1 MAFGFRWQ
9 NYPQAQ
15 VPANG
20 AEAERAAFIA
30 RQRAQAHGFDP
41 SASMQAMNA
50 QQQAQG
56 FVPNAPAQVPVTQA
70 APDLTGYAEN
80 MQASM
85 AEREQFQALREEYR
99 QNQARIDGLKA
110 QLEKARADMGSD
122 EAFMDELAANRAERG
137 DTGYHQNMMQWRWNN
152 QRSQDYLEKEKR
164 ENAEIE
170 KKKLVQDLEDID
182 MQLPYI
188 ENEQAKNV
196 ALKKRERIASELKE
210 KFGMD
215 YAAPEAGITEGELND
230 FKVNYTNQDGT
241 WKSEWAR
248 NFYESNVRDAQK
260 RKDAQN
266 TRTEQERDA
275 GIAKK
280 RAKENAAINEVF
292 GKVSNFEL
300 AKNGGKVTKTASN
313 GEQVTV
319 EKTSNGQIRYTCGKA
334 TPKMETR

>member
-30 RQRAQAHGFDP
+30 RQRAQAQGFDP

-56 FVPNAPAQVPVTQA
+56 FVPNAPAQVPVTPA

-110 QLEKARADMGSD
+110 QLEKASADMGSD

-275 GIAKK
+275 RAAAAKQKKKDAIAEAKK
-280 RAKENAAINEVF
+280 GFSRTQLAA
-292 GKVSNFEL
+292 G
-300 AKNGGKVTKTASN
+300 NGSY
-313 GEQVTV
+313 TV
-319 EKTSNGQIRYTCGKA
+319 KTSNGKTV
-334 TPKMETR
+334 TVTRTASGDIIYECEGVKG

>member
-30 RQRAQAHGFDP
+30 RQRAQAQGFDP

-50 QQQAQG
+50 KQQAQG
-56 FVPNAPAQVPVTQA
+56 MVPNAPAQVPVPQT

-85 AEREQFQALREEYR
+85 AEREQFQALRDEYR

-170 KKKLVQDLEDID
+170 KKKLVESIEDID
-182 MQLPYI
+182 RDLPYI
-188 ENEQAKNV
+188 ENEQAKK
-196 ALKKRERIASELKE
+196 ATLKKRERLSAELKE
-210 KFGMD
+210 NFGVD
-215 YAAPEAGITEGELND
+215 YAAPEAGVITEGELND

-275 GIAKK
+275 RAAASKQKKKDAIAEAKK
-280 RAKENAAINEVF
+280 GFSRAQLAA
-292 GKVSNFEL
+292 G
-300 AKNGGKVTKTASN
+300 NGSY
-313 GEQVTV
+313 TV
-319 EKTSNGQIRYTCGKA
+319 KTSNGKTV
-334 TPKMETR
+334 TVTRTASGDIIYECEGVKV

>member
-30 RQRAQAHGFDP
+30 RQRAQAQGFDP

-56 FVPNAPAQVPVTQA
+56 FVPNAPAQVPVTPA

-110 QLEKARADMGSD
+110 QLEKASADMGSD

-215 YAAPEAGITEGELND
+215 YAAPDAGITEGELND

-275 GIAKK
+275 RAAAAKQKKKDAIAEAKK
-280 RAKENAAINEVF
+280 GFSRTQLAA
-292 GKVSNFEL
+292 G
-300 AKNGGKVTKTASN
+300 NGSY
-313 GEQVTV
+313 TV
-319 EKTSNGQIRYTCGKA
+319 KTSNGKTV
-334 TPKMETR
+334 TVTRTASGDIIYECEGVKG

>member
-30 RQRAQAHGFDP
+30 RQRAQAQGFDP

-50 QQQAQG
+50 QQQVQG
-56 FVPNAPAQVPVTQA
+56 MVPNAPASVPAQQA
-70 APDLTGYAEN
+70 APDLTGYDDSVR
-80 MQASM
+80 ASM
-85 AEREQFQALREEYR
+85 QEREQFQALREEYAR
-99 QNQARIDGLKA
+99 NQAQIDNLKA
-110 QLEKARADMGSD
+110 QLEKARADMGTD

-137 DTGYHQNMMQWRWNN
+137 DTGYHQSMMQWNWNN
-152 QRSQDYLEKEKR
+152 RRSQEYLDKEKR

-188 ENEQAKNV
+188 ENGQAKNV
-196 ALKKRERIASELKE
+196 ALKKRERIAAELKE

-215 YAAPEAGITEGELND
+215 YAAPEAGVMTEGELND
-230 FKVNYTNQDGT
+230 FKVNYTNGDGT
-241 WKSEWAR
+241 WKSDWAR
-248 NFYESNVRDAQK
+248 DFYESHVRDAQK

-275 GIAKK
+275 RAAAAKQQKKDAIAEAKK
-280 RAKENAAINEVF
+280 GFSRAQLAA
-292 GKVSNFEL
+292 G
-300 AKNGGKVTKTASN
+300 NGSY
-313 GEQVTV
+313 TV
-319 EKTSNGQIRYTCGKA
+319 KTSNGKTV
-334 TPKMETR
+334 TVTRTASGDIIYECEGVKG

>member
-30 RQRAQAHGFDP
+30 RQRAQAQGFDP

-50 QQQAQG
+50 KQQAQG
-56 FVPNAPAQVPVTQA
+56 MVPNAPAQVPVPQT

-85 AEREQFQALREEYR
+85 AEREQFQALRDEYR

-170 KKKLVQDLEDID
+170 KKKLVESIEDID
-182 MQLPYI
+182 RDLPYI
-188 ENEQAKNV
+188 ENEQAKK
-196 ALKKRERIASELKE
+196 ATLKKRERLSAELKE
-210 KFGMD
+210 NFGVD
-215 YAAPEAGITEGELND
+215 YAAPEAGVITEGELND

-275 GIAKK
+275 RAAASKQKKKDAIAEAKK
-280 RAKENAAINEVF
+280 GFSRAQLAA
-292 GKVSNFEL
+292 G
-300 AKNGGKVTKTASN
+300 NGSY
-313 GEQVTV
+313 TV
-319 EKTSNGQIRYTCGKA
+319 KTSNGKTV
-334 TPKMETR
+334 TVTRTASGDIIYECEGVKG

>member
-30 RQRAQAHGFDP
+30 RQRAQAQGFDP

-56 FVPNAPAQVPVTQA
+56 IVPNAPAQVPVTQA
-70 APDLTGYAEN
+70 APDLTGYAQS
-80 MQASM
+80 MQASLK
-85 AEREQFQALREEYR
+85 EREQFQALREEYAR
-99 QNQARIDGLKA
+99 NQAQIDNLKA

-215 YAAPEAGITEGELND
+215 YAAPEAGVMTEGELND

-241 WKSEWAR
+241 WKSERAR

-275 GIAKK
+275 RAAASERKKKDAIAEAKK
-280 RAKENAAINEVF
+280 GFSRTQLAA
-292 GKVSNFEL
+292 G
-300 AKNGGKVTKTASN
+300 NGSY
-313 GEQVTV
+313 TV
-319 EKTSNGQIRYTCGKA
+319 KTSNGKTV
-334 TPKMETR
+334 TVTRTASGDIIYECEGVKG